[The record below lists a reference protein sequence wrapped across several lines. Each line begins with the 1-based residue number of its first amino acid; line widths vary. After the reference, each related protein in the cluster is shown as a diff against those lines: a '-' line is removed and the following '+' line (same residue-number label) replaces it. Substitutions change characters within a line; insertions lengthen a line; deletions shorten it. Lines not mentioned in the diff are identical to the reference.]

1 MMKLSQSKSLI
12 KLLAAAAFFVST
24 LTTYGDDSIQPQR
37 VHPAIRFISPGEA
50 ELTWESDLPGSATVA
65 YRTATESAEQTVK
78 PDSAGG
84 TFHQVVLAN
93 LQPNQV
99 YQYRIT
105 INGDGPP
112 WTSEVFEFDNAMNYT
127 PPMLEKGVDETS
139 SESNALMDSL
149 HHLGG
154 YAVVGESLSEP
165 WATWLAQHTSM
176 TIIAACDD
184 HEQMTQ
190 RRHHWYQQGHYGIRF
205 TAQLTAEIPSEIA
218 NVAFVKP
225 DDLQRAKELLSP
237 TGTLVCVGKPP
248 ATSTLN
254 WKPIND
260 QLFVA
265 HPMSDVTL
273 TRWDHQYGSVSNQSF
288 SGETLDGVDDAGQL
302 EIRWLGRPGADFG
315 IDRNP
320 RMPAPLAVGGRLFH
334 QGMNR
339 MIALDAFNGAVLWS
353 LEMPGLRRV
362 NIPRDCANWCAD
374 DAFVYAAAADR
385 LWVIDAATGE
395 LKRTLT
401 LPEPDDSNA
410 KKDFDW
416 GYVANTNDTILG
428 TAVTRGSQYEEFW
441 AKPAWYDGKD
451 DQATSKVC
459 GQSLVAYDK
468 QYGNVRWKR
477 DVDAVI
483 HATITIAN
491 DRVIFVEITDPELRK
506 LPSGKLTNQQIADK
520 ATVVC
525 LDLKTGRELWTQKAP
540 ATSSSQV
547 VAFGLADEN
556 QFLLESSSDAKFH
569 FTSFDLASGERRWSQ
584 SAKWPEDHH
593 GAHMQHAVL
602 MNDKIFVQ
610 PQILDS
616 KTGNIIKTNTL
627 GKRRGCA
634 TPVGTG
640 NTIIYRGGGGP
651 LSFWSLERD
660 GRSEFT
666 RLRPSCWLSTIP
678 AQGMLFSPEAGGGC
692 SCGGWMECSIGFAP
706 KKGSNHESK

>member
-1 MMKLSQSKSLI
+1 MKLIRLKSPI
-12 KLLAAAAFFVST
+12 TNFVVAAILVST
-24 LTTYGDDSIQPQR
+24 LTANGDDPKQPLR
-37 VHPAIRFISPGEA
+37 VHPAIRFVSPETA
-50 ELTWESDLPGSATVA
+50 ELTWESDHSGGATVA
-65 YRTATESAEQTVK
+65 YRPVSQSVDKSLKSDAV
-78 PDSAGG
+78 GG
-84 TFHQVVLAN
+84 TFHQVVLTG

-99 YQYRIT
+99 YQYEISVNR
-105 INGDGPP
+105 DGQQ
-112 WTSEVFEFDNAMNYT
+112 WTSETFQFDNAMNYT
-127 PPMLEKGVDETS
+127 PPVLGQVADEELP
-139 SESNALMDSL
+139 ESDALMNSL

-154 YAVVGESLSEP
+154 YAVVEESLIDR

-176 TIIAACDD
+176 TVIAACDD
-184 HEQMTQ
+184 DEQMTQ
-190 RRHHWYQQGHYGIRF
+190 RRRNWYQQGQYGIRF
-205 TAQLTAEIPSEIA
+205 TAQLMAEIPTEIA
-218 NVAFVKP
+218 NVVFV
-225 DDLQRAKELLSP
+225 AAAGVEHGKELLSP
-237 TGTLVCVGKPP
+237 TGTLICVGKPP
-248 ATSTLN
+248 ASSTLN
-254 WKPIND
+254 WEPIND
-260 QLFVA
+260 ELFVTR
-265 HPMSDVTL
+265 PMSDVPL
-273 TRWDHQYGSVSNQSF
+273 ARWDHQYGSVSNQSF

-385 LWVIDAATGE
+385 LWIINAATGE
-395 LKRTLT
+395 LDRTLT
-401 LPEPDDSNA
+401 LPEPYSVDTESG
-410 KKDFDW
+410 FDW
-416 GYVANTNDTILG
+416 GYIANTDDTILG
-428 TAVTRGSQYEEFW
+428 TAVTRGSQYEDFW

-459 GQSLVAYDK
+459 GRALVAYDK
-468 QYGNVRWKR
+468 QYGDVRWKR
-477 DVDAVI
+477 EVDAVI

-491 DRVIFVEITDPELRK
+491 DRVIFVEIQDPELRK
-506 LPSGKLTNQQIADK
+506 IPTGKLTNQQIADN

-540 ATSSSQV
+540 ATSSTQV
-547 VAFGLADEN
+547 VAFGLADQK
-556 QFLLESSSDAKFH
+556 QFLLESSSDAQFH

-616 KTGNIIKTNTL
+616 KTGKIIKTNTL

-706 KKGSNHESK
+706 KKGSTNDAK

>member
-1 MMKLSQSKSLI
+1 MKQIQLKSLTTN
-12 KLLAAAAFFVST
+12 LAAAAFVVLT
-24 LTTYGDDSIQPQR
+24 LTANADEPSQPQN
-37 VHPAIRFISPGEA
+37 VHPAIRFVSPKEA
-50 ELTWESDLPGSATVA
+50 ELTWESNRPGNATVA
-65 YRTATESAEQTVK
+65 YRPVSESVDQLLRS
-78 PDSAGG
+78 DSASG
-84 TFHQVVLAN
+84 TFHQVVLTG
-93 LQPNQV
+93 LQPNQA
-99 YQYRIT
+99 YQYKIT
-105 INGDGPP
+105 VTEDGQP
-112 WTSEVFEFDNAMNYT
+112 WTSEAFEFDNAMNYT
-127 PPMLEKGVDETS
+127 PPLLAQEIDNGLT
-139 SESNALMDSL
+139 ESDALITNL

-154 YAVVGESLSEP
+154 YAVVKESLSEP

-176 TIIAACDD
+176 TVIAACDD
-184 HEQMTQ
+184 RQQLTQ
-190 RRHHWYQQGHYGIRF
+190 RRRHWYQQGHYGIRF
-205 TAQLTAEIPSEIA
+205 TAQLTEEIPTEIA
-218 NVAFVKP
+218 NVVFVEP
-225 DDLQRAKELLSP
+225 DDLQRGKELLSP
-237 TGTLVCVGKPP
+237 TGMLVCVGEPP
-248 ATSTLN
+248 ASSALN
-254 WKPIND
+254 WKSLND
-260 QLFVA
+260 QLFFT
-265 HPMSDVTL
+265 HPMSDIEL

-385 LWVIDAATGE
+385 LWIINAATGKLE
-395 LKRTLT
+395 RTLT
-401 LPEPDDSNA
+401 LPEPYDIDA
-410 KKDFDW
+410 ETGFDW

-428 TAVTRGSQYEEFW
+428 TAVTRGSQYDDFW

-459 GQSLVAYDK
+459 GRSLVAYDK

-491 DRVIFVEITDPELRK
+491 DRVIFVEIKDPELRK

-540 ATSSSQV
+540 ATPSSQV
-547 VAFGLADEN
+547 VAFGLADKN
-556 QFLLESSSDAKFH
+556 QFLLESSSDANFH

-616 KTGNIIKTNTL
+616 KTGDIIKTNTL

-706 KKGSNHESK
+706 KKGSTNDSKR